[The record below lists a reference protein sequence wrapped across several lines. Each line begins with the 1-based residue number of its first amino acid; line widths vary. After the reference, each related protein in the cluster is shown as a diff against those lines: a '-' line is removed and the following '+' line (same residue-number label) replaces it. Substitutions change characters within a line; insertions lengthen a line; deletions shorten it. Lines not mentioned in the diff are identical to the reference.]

1 MGSDLKKKI
10 VVVGGGTAGWISALY
25 AKNAFLLA
33 DVTVIES
40 KDIGILGAGEGT
52 VPDFVSF
59 TDFLGIPISLLVK
72 EADATI
78 KTSVKFT
85 NWAEEGSVY
94 HHPFHAEGNL
104 GLDGCNTY
112 NPYILD
118 TNVGITLNAL
128 KNGKTASIDISEA
141 CGKSKKVPFRYNG
154 SITDWQ
160 MDPIFGYTAASSWSV
175 HFNAVKLAVL
185 LKKIGI
191 ERGITVKDGIVESV
205 NSNDNKG
212 IESLQLSDGTVQYAD
227 FVIDCTGFSRLLIGK
242 HFNSEWISYKDKLT
256 VDSAL
261 PFFLPI
267 EEDIPPYTEAI
278 AMKYGWMWKIPTK
291 ERYGCGYVFDST
303 FTSEEEAALE
313 IEEFLGFVPEYPRK
327 TKGAFTFQAGCY
339 KTPWVKNCLSVGLS
353 SGFIEPLEAT
363 SIWMTILT
371 LKEVFSN
378 LNSIY
383 EQDSRH
389 VEEVNN
395 RFVERNTNIKNFLYF
410 HYMSNRSD
418 TEFWKQYTY
427 ENAPS
432 EIQKM
437 LDRWDYRAPSYSD
450 YDSDLFKLNSWMM
463 VARGT
468 NQLNLDVLEKT
479 SNANYFEMKAG
490 SSYFGKADSID
501 NAVREFSTHRE
512 FLENLRNEK

>member
-1 MGSDLKKKI
+1 MGSDLKKI
-10 VVVGGGTAGWISALY
+10 VIVGGGTAGWIAALY

-52 VPDFVSF
+52 VPDFISF
-59 TDFLGIPISLLVK
+59 TDFLGIPISRLVK

-85 NWAEEGSVY
+85 NWTEEGSVY
-94 HHPFHAEGNL
+94 HHPFHTEGPL
-104 GLDGCNTY
+104 GLDGCNIY

-118 TNVGITLNAL
+118 TNISIALNAL
-128 KNGKTASIDISEA
+128 KKGKTASIDIAEVT
-141 CGKSKKVPFRYNG
+141 GKSKKVPFTYNG
-154 SITDWQ
+154 SVTDWQ
-160 MDPIFGYTAASSWSV
+160 IDPIFGYTAVSSWAV
-175 HFNAVKLAVL
+175 HFNAVKLALL

-191 ERGITVKDGIVESV
+191 ERGITVKDSTVTSV
-205 NSNDNKG
+205 NSSDNKG
-212 IESLQLSDGTVQYAD
+212 IESLELIDCTVQHAD

-256 VDSAL
+256 VNSAL

-278 AMKYGWMWKIPTK
+278 AMKYGWIWKIPTK

-303 FTSEEEAALE
+303 FTSQEEAAAE
-313 IEEFLGFVPEYPRK
+313 IEEFLGFVPEYPRS
-327 TKGAFTFQAGCY
+327 TKGAFTFEAGCY
-339 KTPWVKNCLSVGLS
+339 KTPWIKNCVAVGLS

-383 EQDSRH
+383 EQDPGH
-389 VEEVNN
+389 IEEVNN

-410 HYMSNRSD
+410 HYMSGRSD
-418 TEFWKQYTY
+418 TEFWKQYSY

-437 LDRWDYRAPSYSD
+437 LDRWKYRAPSYSD
-450 YDSDLFKLNSWMM
+450 YDADLFKLNSWMM

-468 NQLNLDVLEKT
+468 NQLNLEILEKT
-479 SNANYFEMKAG
+479 SNANYFEIKAG
-490 SSYFGKADSID
+490 DTYFSKADSMSR
-501 NAVREFSTHRE
+501 ATKEFSTHRE
-512 FLENLRNEK
+512 FLENLRNAD